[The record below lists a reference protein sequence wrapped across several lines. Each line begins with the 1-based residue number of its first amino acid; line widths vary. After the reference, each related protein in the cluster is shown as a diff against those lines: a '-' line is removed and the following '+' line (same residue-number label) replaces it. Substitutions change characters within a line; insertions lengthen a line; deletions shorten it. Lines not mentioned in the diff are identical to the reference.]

1 MDMSKGQQQRQSGS
15 IKQSG
20 SSASLNKSQSQQ
32 SPFDVLSSLGGDFN
46 SAVAALT
53 AAASGN
59 LDSNALAQLN
69 AIAQLNQMAT
79 NPKMAA
85 AMMQH
90 FGNQGSPS
98 LPASSSLSTTSANN
112 SHHLQSASSASSTNN
127 VKMNQSRYQQLLGI
141 IDDMGKEIRT
151 CYSGNKNSIERLK
164 RNIASARILVK
175 DCQIECDRNVKQ

>member
-1 MDMSKGQQQRQSGS
+1 MDMSKGQQHRQSG
-15 IKQSG
+15 IKQTG
-20 SSASLNKSQSQQ
+20 SSASLNKSQMHQPS
-32 SPFDVLSSLGGDFN
+32 FDVLSSLGGDLN

-59 LDSNALAQLN
+59 LDSNALAQLS
-69 AIAQLNQMAT
+69 ALAQLNQMAN
-79 NPKMAA
+79 NPKIAA
-85 AMMQH
+85 AMLQH
-90 FGNQGSPS
+90 LGNQGSSSIP
-98 LPASSSLSTTSANN
+98 PNSSLSSTSTNN
-112 SHHLQSASSASSTNN
+112 SHTLQQSGPSSNN
-127 VKMNQSRYQQLLGI
+127 LKMNQTRYQQLLGI